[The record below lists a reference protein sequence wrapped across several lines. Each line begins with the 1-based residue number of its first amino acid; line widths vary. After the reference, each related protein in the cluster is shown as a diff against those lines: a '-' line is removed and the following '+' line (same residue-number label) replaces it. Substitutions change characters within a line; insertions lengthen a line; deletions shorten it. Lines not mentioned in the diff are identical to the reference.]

1 MRISYWSSDVCS
13 SDLWLGR
20 DFVLPL
26 PGGQGTAR
34 LTDANNCFNLNSLA
48 AETMPGRLSQ
58 RAGAVGQFTELMLL
72 LGVDRGVAQ
81 GIAGAA
87 ADWIDSDGNEGR
99 QGAEDGVYR
108 AMQASYLPA
117 NRMMADIS
125 ELRAVAG
132 VTPKIYARL
141 KPWLCV
147 LPVAE
152 PVRLNVNT
160 LDRKSTRLNSSH

>member
-1 MRISYWSSDVCS
+1 
-13 SDLWLGR
+13 
-20 DFVLPL
+20 
-26 PGGQGTAR
+26 
-34 LTDANNCFNLNSLA
+34 
-48 AETMPGRLSQ
+48 
-58 RAGAVGQFTELMLL
+58 MLL

-132 VTPKIYARL
+132 VTPKIYARP
-141 KPWLCV
+141 KPWLCD

-160 LDRKSTRLNSSH
+160 LAPAQDPLLAMLLPGKPGLAAPESVE